1 MSVASATEAE
11 WTGVG
16 DHAGRSGALIAALM
30 QIFDWAYGRAVGGMP
45 GLDGAED
52 LAIRYATR
60 HATADQAVAA
70 LIAWQTGVA
79 GAAGFL
85 TGCGGF
91 VALPAALP
99 ANLASALYLQVRL
112 VAAIAHL
119 RGHDIRSAEV
129 RGLVLACLTG
139 AKTTDTLKDAG
150 VRFGTRLARDGV
162 GWVAPALFKKAQH
175 MAAVPIA
182 CEAGARGAAR
192 LGRFV
197 PVVGG
202 VVAGCFDAAM
212 TQLIGRA
219 ADRVFALARP
229 AV

>member
-1 MSVASATEAE
+1 MSFASTAEAE
-11 WTGVG
+11 WNGAG
-16 DHAGRSGALIAALM
+16 DHAGRSGALRAALM
-30 QIFDWAYGRAVGGMP
+30 QVFDWAYGRAVNGMP

-52 LAIRYATR
+52 LAVRYATR
-60 HATADQAVAA
+60 HASANEAVGA
-70 LIAWQTGVA
+70 LIAWQSGVA

-129 RGLVLACLTG
+129 RALVFACLTG
-139 AKTTDTLKDAG
+139 AKATDTLKDAG

-175 MAAVPIA
+175 TAVPIA

-212 TQLIGRA
+212 TQLIGRT
-219 ADRVFALARP
+219 ADRVFALARA